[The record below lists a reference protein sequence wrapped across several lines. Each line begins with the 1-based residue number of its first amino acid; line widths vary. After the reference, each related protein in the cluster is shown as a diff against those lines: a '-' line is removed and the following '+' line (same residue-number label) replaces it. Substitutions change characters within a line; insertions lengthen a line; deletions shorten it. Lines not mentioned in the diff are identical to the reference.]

1 MWLPISHHVENNMA
15 PCDAFGEYLNMGL
28 TPRKAIYLKS
38 WYRGKSVWGGSVS
51 ANVCLRSK

>member
-1 MWLPISHHVENNMA
+1 MA